1 MREVTQAHFDSFSG
15 VTVTRLREKLRHQLN
30 EAALAT
36 VKDTDL
42 PEGIAGTEKSAAV
55 VVVLLG
61 RLASVLAAASAAA
74 AAVERTANVPTP
86 PERPPTA
93 N

>member
-1 MREVTQAHFDSFSG
+1 M
-15 VTVTRLREKLRHQLN
+15 TRLRERLRLLN

-55 VVVLLG
+55 VVVLRG

-74 AAVERTANVPTP
+74 AAVERTANAPTP
-86 PERPPTA
+86 PERQAVCGNQALTA
-93 N
+93 DLNHMKHRL